1 VTNQPQTLQCLRQR
15 VGQELRGLIIS
26 GKLRP
31 GQRMIQQRLARQMGV
46 SQSVVREAMLE
57 LQGTGLVES
66 VDNLGMFVSA
76 IDLKKLLE
84 AYQVREMLEGLAAR
98 LCCQTANARD
108 VRDLTEMAERVYELG
123 VNHQDRERANLDRHF
138 HDRIF
143 EIAHNGVLG
152 RLAGTYHIV
161 RLVVLKQTPH
171 ENVRQDHLRII
182 EAIRQNDPDAAEL
195 TARQH
200 VVNARRMI
208 EQQIS
213 ANEFEFAIGQAHEPP
228 AGIHEVELH
237 PA

>member
-1 VTNQPQTLQCLRQR
+1 MTIQPQTLQCLRQR
-15 VGQELRGLIIS
+15 VGQELRRLIIS

-31 GQRMIQQRLARQMGV
+31 GQRIIQQRLAREMGV

-57 LQGTGLVES
+57 MQCTGLVES

-76 IDLKKLLE
+76 IDPKKLLE

-98 LCCQTANARD
+98 LCCQTANPRD
-108 VRDLTEMAERVYELG
+108 VRELTDLAERVYELG
-123 VNHQDRERANLDRHF
+123 INQQEHERAKLDRHF

-152 RLAGTYHIV
+152 RLAGAYHIV

-171 ENVRQDHLRII
+171 KNVRQDHLRII
-182 EAIRQNDPDAAEL
+182 DAIRQNDPDAAER

-200 VVNARRMI
+200 VVNARELI

-213 ANEFEFAIGQAHEPP
+213 ANEFEFAIGQAHEPA
-228 AGIHEVELH
+228 AGVHEVELH